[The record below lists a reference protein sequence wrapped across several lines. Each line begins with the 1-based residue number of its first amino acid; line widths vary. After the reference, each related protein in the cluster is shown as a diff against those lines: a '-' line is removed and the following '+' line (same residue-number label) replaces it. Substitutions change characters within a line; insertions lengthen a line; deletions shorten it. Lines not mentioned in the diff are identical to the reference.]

1 MTNLASDVKDY
12 VELKFEYAKI
22 EAAEKATHLISSVV
36 VFLFAVILGAAI
48 MAFVSFTLAFI
59 LAQKVGIAIAFGIIS
74 VCYVL
79 LFVALFALRRR
90 YIEEPVARFFGNL
103 ISANKKAGPEPAF
116 LFGSCR
122 LLSAAGNVYTGSSNV
137 KRPIFAVLNS

>member
-1 MTNLASDVKDY
+1 MLSSQKNIEAMTNLASDVKDY

-103 ISANKKAGPEPAF
+103 ISDKKSHGATTQEPNM
-116 LFGSCR
+116 L
-122 LLSAAGNVYTGSSNV
+122 
-137 KRPIFAVLNS
+137 